1 MVAKG
6 TNELKCDPG
15 SVASETADGV
25 RWLLAGLTAYGTPD
39 VLIIL
44 LSVIPRCQLAD
55 SDLAAF
61 RNPYATLNTLQTTAS
76 P

>member
-1 MVAKG
+1 MPHGVLISIGGSAMVAKG

-25 RWLLAGLTAYGTPD
+25 RWLLASLTAYGTPD

-44 LSVIPRCQLAD
+44 LSVISPGASWR
-55 SDLAAF
+55 
-61 RNPYATLNTLQTTAS
+61 TAS
-76 P
+76 